1 MLKHDGDY
9 ELRARGLEG
18 LFLVK
23 DLVEWD
29 VLRTEMVM
37 GVADGSTRHCTPYI
51 ILGAYADIG
60 GPCTGWTA
68 GHPMGYLAHAIQLQG
83 VSGKRCPLLITALE
97 ELEELRTMMGIM

>member
-18 LFLVK
+18 LFRVR

-29 VLRTEMVM
+29 VLRTEMVV
-37 GVADGSTRHCTPYI
+37 GVCDGSTSHCTPYI

-60 GPCTGWTA
+60 EPCTGWTA
-68 GHPMGYLAHAIQLQG
+68 GHPMGYLASAIRIQG
-83 VSGKRCPLLITALE
+83 VSQRICPLVRTALE
-97 ELEELRTMMGIM
+97 ELRELRNLVAHV